1 MQANEGKVPLD
12 ITPSHSIVAE
22 FADFSVR
29 LDLRSSSMLHL
40 EILEGDNKG
49 FKDDVAYELHW
60 LRQDVAVLSWRETI
74 GTTVTHVIDLAA
86 SRTYATV
93 TPAKG
98 GFLRLEGR
106 LVQV

>member
-1 MQANEGKVPLD
+1 M
-12 ITPSHSIVAE
+12 
-22 FADFSVR
+22 
-29 LDLRSSSMLHL
+29 
-40 EILEGDNKG
+40 
-49 FKDDVAYELHW
+49 
-60 LRQDVAVLSWRETI
+60 RQDVAVLSWRETI